1 MRALISFVYSL
12 IVIALLICIVGWVF
26 ATDFFIFDILL
37 LLGVFALR
45 IGFWISIVIAIL
57 WILNEIFR

>member
-12 IVIALLICIVGWVF
+12 IVIALLICIVGWIF

-45 IGFWISIVIAIL
+45 IVFWISIVIAIL